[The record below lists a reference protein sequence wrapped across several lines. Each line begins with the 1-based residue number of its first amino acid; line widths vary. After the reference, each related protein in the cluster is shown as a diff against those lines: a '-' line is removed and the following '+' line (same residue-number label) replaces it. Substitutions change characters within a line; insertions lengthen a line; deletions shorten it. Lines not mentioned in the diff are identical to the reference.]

1 MNSGKN
7 TIITESPM
15 RGRAA
20 GGCIMCGGAIGGNF
34 NPIKAAKNLGNKA
47 KKSVNKI
54 AKDAGG
60 DKVTQFAIK
69 KGIPAVAGAATGA
82 VVGGVTGNPLAGMAA
97 GAAASELSAA
107 QARKLA
113 KKAKGKGVGPKKTS
127 PWIAH
132 VKAYAKEHNIK
143 YGEALKKASATYK
156 K

>member
-1 MNSGKN
+1 MNAGKN
-7 TIITESPM
+7 TIITESPL
-15 RGRAA
+15 RGRAG
-20 GGCIMCGGAIGGNF
+20 GGCIMCGGAIGGKF
-34 NPIKAAKNLGNKA
+34 NPLKAAKNLGKKA

-54 AKDAGG
+54 AQDAGG

-69 KGIPAVAGAATGA
+69 KGIPA
-82 VVGGVTGNPLAGMAA
+82 L
-97 GAAASELSAA
+97 AAASELTSA
-107 QARKLA
+107 QAKKLA

-127 PWIAH
+127 PWISH